1 MRLMEAG
8 MSEFPQWWVSVIMK
22 TSDIYLCMYGRP
34 LVSRVSYMYSTGS
47 TMLWIC
53 CQQHT
58 LDSLTR
64 APDDVPVCRCACVPC
79 RWIDIENNQGL
90 QQYANYGLGTAY
102 GLIALVALV
111 SWLRVVSLLS
121 ILLCCLTS
129 TRLTPIKHTCRCN
142 WSVFSCVCQSMAG
155 QHRRC
160 STS

>member
-8 MSEFPQWWVSVIMK
+8 MSEFPQWYVCVVSN
-22 TSDIYLCMYGRP
+22 LLLLFFCMY
-34 LVSRVSYMYSTGS
+34 RVLLLSWGSYMYSTGS
-47 TMLWIC
+47 SMLRIC

-58 LDSLTR
+58 LDSLR
-64 APDDVPVCRCACVPC
+64 PAPDFVPVCCCGCVSC

-111 SWLRVVSLLS
+111 SWVNVASLLS
-121 ILLCCLTS
+121 LLLCCLTS
-129 TRLTPIKHTCRCN
+129 RGLTPMTHTCRCN